1 MSKIWEFY
9 ENMNEIVYVCD
20 VETYELVYMNR
31 KTRELYNVRSVEELK
46 GKKCYE
52 LFQMSL
58 APCGFCNNE
67 RLAVGHFEEWEYFN
81 PVLGKPF
88 ILKDTLIEEDG
99 RYYRMELAIEQTSQD
114 MQKKSIREYINNES
128 IINEGLRISL
138 STVMPDESFA
148 RLLEY
153 IGKALRCDR
162 IYIFEEKQESYFC
175 NTYEWC
181 AEGVTPEIDNLQH
194 IPREDASVWLEQ
206 FQSKKNV
213 IIPNIEDIKTSDP
226 VMYEYLL
233 PQNIHS
239 LVVSPLKFNH
249 KVIGF
254 YGVDNPPEEL
264 LNSIS
269 TLFLILGSFIVSL
282 IRRRDLFK
290 QLENMSFY
298 DQLTGIGNRHAMEAF
313 VLNMQPENS
322 IGIVYCDVMGLKKI
336 NDIEGHQAGDALLIR
351 ACGALQRTFPQ
362 YSLFRIGGD
371 EFVVLCAGIEEKEL
385 EEREV
390 LLKQDMKEHSAM
402 MAVGCVW
409 REKSVEDID
418 HLLLEADEAMYR
430 DKRQY
435 YAENSKIKP
444 RITNYCFQSDEKE

>member
-20 VETYELVYMNR
+20 VKTHDVVYMNR
-31 KTRELYNVRSVEELK
+31 KTRELYGIQSIEDMK

-52 LFQMSL
+52 LFQKGSV
-58 APCGFCNNE
+58 PCGFCNNE
-67 RLAVGHFEEWEYFN
+67 RLAVGHFEEWEDFN
-81 PVLGKPF
+81 PVMGKQY

-99 RYYRMELAIEQTSQD
+99 RCYRMELAIELSAQD
-114 MQKKSIREYINNES
+114 LQKKSIREYINNET

-138 STVMPDESFA
+138 SAVTPDESFGS
-148 RLLEY
+148 LLEY
-153 IGKALRCDR
+153 IGKALHCDR
-162 IYIFEEKQESYFC
+162 IYIFEEKQGSYFS

-181 AEGVTPEIDNLQH
+181 AEGVTPQIDNLQK
-194 IPREDASVWLEQ
+194 IPREDAGIWLEQ
-206 FQSKKNV
+206 FQLRKNV
-213 IIPNIEDIKTSDP
+213 IIPNVEDIKTSDP
-226 VMYEYLL
+226 VMYTYLL
-233 PQNIHS
+233 PQDIHS

-249 KVIGF
+249 NIIGF

-269 TLFLILGSFIVSL
+269 TLFLILGNFIVSL

-290 QLENMSFY
+290 QLEKMSFY
-298 DQLTGIGNRHAMEAF
+298 DQLTCVGNRHAMEAF
-313 VLNMQPENS
+313 VTKMQPENS
-322 IGIVYCDVMGLKKI
+322 IGVVYCDVMGLKKV
-336 NDIEGHQAGDALLIR
+336 NDVEGHQAGDALLIR
-351 ACGALQRTFPQ
+351 ACEALKRTFPKH
-362 YSLFRIGGD
+362 SLFRIGGD
-371 EFVVLCAGIEEKEL
+371 EFIVLCAGITKEEL
-385 EEREV
+385 EEKTE
-390 LLKQDMKEHSAM
+390 LLKHDMKEHSAM